1 MPRYPEWAWPLFR
14 GPDVVGSD
22 TKMSGEFR
30 ASNFAHHGRVV
41 AAHHQLVAG
50 PGQPD
55 VDAFPQPHL
64 VGPGVDGEDHGATL
78 ESFEAEDVAIEHLLG
93 VPERVPISTRPQG
106 LALDLFGVAAAG
118 GQQGNV
124 LGAPPI
130 AEEVFEPASHAR

>member
-30 ASNFAHHGRVV
+30 ASNFAHHGRV
-41 AAHHQLVAG
+41 AAYHQ
-50 PGQPD
+50 
-55 VDAFPQPHL
+55 L

-78 ESFEAEDVAIEHLLG
+78 ESFEAEDVAVEHLLG

-106 LALDLFGVAAAG
+106 LALDLFGVTAAC

-124 LGAPPI
+124 LGTPPI
-130 AEEVFEPASHAR
+130 AEEVFDCVVGGFQRILG